1 MILHFSYFK
10 GLPLEYLM
18 TKICILTSELYLKKG
33 WLEIKRKTFNDIMN
47 IMILLFILR
56 SFKILPGAYLL
67 NLHVK
72 AMKTAN
78 SMTT

>member
-1 MILHFSYFK
+1 MA
-10 GLPLEYLM
+10 
-18 TKICILTSELYLKKG
+18 
-33 WLEIKRKTFNDIMN
+33 RNKTEFNDIMN

-56 SFKILPGAYLL
+56 LFKILPGAYLL

-72 AMKTAN
+72 AMKTAS